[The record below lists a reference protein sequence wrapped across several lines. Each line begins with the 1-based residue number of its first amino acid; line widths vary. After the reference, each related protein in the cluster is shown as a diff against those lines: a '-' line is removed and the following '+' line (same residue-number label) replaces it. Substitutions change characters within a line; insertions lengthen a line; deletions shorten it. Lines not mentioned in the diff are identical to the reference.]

1 MANITTGDDDAV
13 VKLNYQMWAFCPMI
27 SRQTCGVDTSSS
39 TDMRVYANM
48 EEQMVYSKDM
58 RYVEGMPDDRRY
70 DACYYEV
77 TTGDNSTIN
86 NLTDSNVD

>member
-1 MANITTGDDDAV
+1 
-13 VKLNYQMWAFCPMI
+13 
-27 SRQTCGVDTSSS
+27 
-39 TDMRVYANM
+39 
-48 EEQMVYSKDM
+48 MVYSKDM